1 MSRIFLMGDIHGK
14 WQFVENLCKKKDT
27 TIEDKVILLGDTGL
41 NFFTGDD
48 AWRNKNIKKKLAKL
62 PITIIAMRGNHD
74 GRIYPLFKVQEWNW
88 KMYEG
93 NILFYEEKYSNILY
107 MFDEVS
113 TYTFDGCLF
122 VAIPGAYSVDKYYRL
137 QQGWTWHE
145 DEMLTLEEMENGRK
159 ILNGLIE
166 IQNSEAEARPI
177 IIISHTCP
185 AIYEPTDLFLP
196 HVDQSMVDKTM
207 ERYLGEFEYN
217 VNYDAWFW
225 GHYHVNRDYPRTDNR
240 IRTMLGEGTAVELG
254 QVLEGD
260 TVEWI

>member
-1 MSRIFLMGDIHGK
+1 MSRTFLMGDIHGK

-74 GRIYPLFKVQEWNW
+74 GRIKPLLNNENW
-88 KMYEG
+88 VCSDGTNYLWYEKDFPNIRYLYDEPYVYNFGG
-93 NILFYEEKYSNILY
+93 NIVMVY
-107 MFDEVS
+107 
-113 TYTFDGCLF
+113 
-122 VAIPGAYSVDKYYRL
+122 PGAYSIDKYYRL

-145 DEMLTLEEMENGRK
+145 NEQLTEEEKQMGRTNK
-159 ILNGLIE
+159 NII
-166 IQNSEAEARPI
+166 NSRKKEDNRKVI
-177 IIISHTCP
+177 VLSHTCP
-185 AIYEPTDLFLP
+185 LMYEPTDLFIKG
-196 HVDQSMVDKTM
+196 VDQTLVDKSM
-207 ERYLGEFEYN
+207 ERYLGEIEYDLD
-217 VNYDAWFW
+217 YDAWFW
-225 GHYHVNRDYPRTDNR
+225 GHYHANRDYPRTDNR